1 MGVPVGGNFDMYS
14 SSADDENSIAGGIK
28 QGGDNPDGQTA
39 FTGLISN
46 SEKEFFDP
54 DFAGYITSLIHVS
67 ESIQYR
73 NYPVTPAPT
82 PAPVI
87 TPDPPTPPPTSPPTP
102 PPTPAPVAAEPC
114 TTYRAYDNNG
124 NGGQVRYIPC
134 GGDDGSFRNQTII
147 NYGSFLFCAKDG
159 TAEAITSSYQNPCY
173 TFYVEN
179 YDLNDSLYVNHT
191 DCLTGA
197 TVTTEVFPDYAL
209 EVCSSMGSNPTRAYG
224 SGYYNIEYM
233 PDITDCQDNNNLT
246 ITQDIV
252 LETLQECSP
261 NQNIY
266 EPPTPPPTSP
276 PTGPPTPPPTSPPTS
291 PPTPAP
297 ASSTNRT
304 YSCTSQS
311 TIQFATSS
319 LNYTIYDPVDIPSSD
334 TEFNNFIS
342 IQAYDR
348 PNRVTVIDN
357 SGTVY
362 DSGWIGYANYSG
374 PWGSNLNN
382 QSYIRDNFDYGST
395 SGRQLRV
402 LGGASDLNDIMN
414 DVVNISISCGY
425 DTDLEISYVYDGDDA
440 NGACTRSTPGDTVFG
455 TNLYFDN
462 SDWTQATEVYYN
474 SDKSSTVSAR
484 YISKGST
491 WRYWDGT
498 SFGVSGSCSSP
509 PQVCRFVFVPNNVST
524 TDKGLDYDL
533 NGTITLTRF
542 SQLTST
548 PTTYNGVVGR
558 VYAVCSDS
566 HPLWYDFNGGGA
578 MTDPS
583 GVERPPN
590 GSSCTSNNNCSY
602 STPPAP
608 TPPPVGSQC
617 TEYNITSDGG
627 DTVIFYYTNCAS
639 GDPASATVQN
649 GDSATICARESSE
662 NEINMSPNTGT
673 VIYSQPCTQPFPTP
687 TTVYKYI
694 INACDGG
701 GAYEVNTNDQYP
713 GPYSNG
719 DLIKFT
725 LFGTTICGTI
735 TGTSPNPFTYDIEG
749 VTVGGN
755 CNDPQCL
762 GFSCNRYS
770 LVNRTNSPQSYSYV
784 DCSGTNINSTLAANQ
799 SDEICA
805 STSPNNAGIQTD
817 FQGTCGSSSTP
828 GFPPTAPPTPP
839 PTPAPITSYPIFTP
853 PPTSGLYIMN
863 LGTTQYNV
871 NQACEDYNNFSGF
884 NGWVFRA
891 GTAYYRAGLGF
902 YQTTGTAPGFHH
914 GSVWADPYCSPNWSV
929 YGQGLHPTTTMVN
942 LQGTDCY
949 YLQPQPNLIVKK
961 GQGLRG
967 YGNVDHLIL
976 TQFVND
982 NGFFMGVSSS
992 SGTDP
997 GTVTFS
1003 NKIITNSL
1011 GQEGRWSATLSL
1023 SNTYKDNDG
1032 TGSNITP
1039 EKFNFISVSGISMVD
1054 GAIYY
1059 VRTD

>member
-14 SSADDENSIAGGIK
+14 ASADDEKSIAGGIK
-28 QGGDNPDGQTA
+28 QGGDNVDGQTS

-46 SEKEFFDP
+46 SEKQFFDP
-54 DFAGYITSLIHVS
+54 DFAGYITSLSHVS

-73 NYPVTPAPT
+73 NYPITPAPT
-82 PAPVI
+82 PAPVTI
-87 TPDPPTPPPTSPPTP
+87 PPPPTPPPTEPPTP
-102 PPTPAPVAAEPC
+102 PPTPAPVTAEPC
-114 TTYRAYDNNG
+114 TRFRAYDNNG
-124 NGGQVRYIPC
+124 NGGQVRYTPC
-134 GGDDGSFRNQTII
+134 DSTDGSFRNQPI
-147 NYGSFLFCAKDG
+147 NNFGSFIFCAKDG
-159 TAEAITSSYQNPCY
+159 TEQAVTSSYQLPCH

-179 YDLNDSLYVNHT
+179 YDLNDSLYVSHT

-197 TVTTEVFPDYAL
+197 TLETEVFPDYAL
-209 EVCSSMGSNPTRAYG
+209 EVCSSDTPTRAHG
-224 SGYYNIEYM
+224 SGYFNIEYM
-233 PDITDCQDNNNLT
+233 PNITDCQDQNNLT
-246 ITQDIV
+246 VTQDIV
-252 LETLQECSP
+252 LETLGQCSP
-261 NQNIY
+261 DQQLVDS
-266 EPPTPPPTSP
+266 PTPPPTTAPSAA
-276 PTGPPTPPPTSPPTS
+276 PTSAPTS
-291 PPTPAP
+291 APTNSPTPAP
-297 ASSTNRT
+297 ATSTNRS

-311 TIQFATSS
+311 TISFTTSS

-334 TEFNNFIS
+334 TQYNNFIS

-348 PNRVTVIDN
+348 PNRITVIDD

-362 DSGWIGYANYSG
+362 DSGWVGYADYSG
-374 PWGSNLNN
+374 PWGNEVNT
-382 QSYIRDNFDYGST
+382 QGYIQDNFDYGST

-402 LGGASDLNDIMN
+402 LGGASDPSNPMYDA
-414 DVVNISISCGY
+414 VNITIACGY
-425 DTDLEISYVYDGDDA
+425 DSELHITYVYDGDDA

-455 TNLYFDN
+455 VNLYFDDT
-462 SDWTQATEVYYN
+462 DWTQATEVYYDA
-474 SDKSSTVSAR
+474 DKTSPVSPR

-498 SFGVSGSCSSP
+498 SFGASGNCSTP

-542 SQLTST
+542 SQLISQ
-548 PTTYNGVVGR
+548 PTTYNGVVGE

-583 GVERPPN
+583 GVQRPPN
-590 GSSCTSNNNCSY
+590 GGSCTSNNNCSY
-602 STPPAP
+602 STPVP
-608 TPPPVGSQC
+608 TPSPVASQC
-617 TEYNITSDGG
+617 SEYNITSDGG
-627 DTVIFYYTNCAS
+627 DTVTFYYTNCAS
-639 GDPASATVQN
+639 GNPSFATLPN
-649 GDSATICARESSE
+649 GDSTTICAREESTS
-662 NEINMSPNTGT
+662 EINMSPNTGT
-673 VIYSQPCTQPFPTP
+673 VNYTQPCSETPPTP
-687 TTVYKYI
+687 STIYKYI

-725 LFGTTICGTI
+725 LFGATICGTI

-755 CNDPQCL
+755 CSDPQCL
-762 GFSCNRYS
+762 GFTCNRYS
-770 LVNRTNSPQSYSYV
+770 LVNRTNSSQSYSYV

-799 SDEICA
+799 SLEICA
-805 STSPNNAGIQTD
+805 KTSPNNAGIQVD
-817 FQGTCGSSSTP
+817 LQGTCSNTSGPP
-828 GFPPTAPPTPP
+828 GFPPTEAPTSA
-839 PTPAPITSYPIFTP
+839 PTPAPVTSYPIFTP
-853 PPTSGLYIMN
+853 APTSGLYIMN

-891 GTAYYRAGLGF
+891 GTAYYKSGLGI
-902 YQTTGTAPGFHH
+902 YQPNGYAPGFHH
-914 GSVWADPYCSPNWSV
+914 GSVWADQNCNPNWSV
-929 YGQGLHPTTTMVN
+929 YGQGLYPTTTMVD

-949 YLQPQPNLIVKK
+949 YIQPQPSLIIKK

-976 TQFVND
+976 TQFAND
-982 NGFFMGVSSS
+982 SGRMFMGISTS

-1003 NKIITNSL
+1003 NKVITNSL
-1011 GQEGRWSATLSL
+1011 GQEGRWSATLSFA
-1023 SNTYKDNDG
+1023 NIYKDNNG
-1032 TGSNITP
+1032 TGPNITP
-1039 EKFNFISVSGISMVD
+1039 ERMNYISLSGVSMVD